1 MRSVPRASTATGRN
15 RHGGK
20 AHAGRAEWV
29 QADREAP
36 SEEGSSQQIGQESH
50 HYIHSVHKLLLSA
63 SEYLNERFHIAV
75 KEFMI
80 ID

>member
-1 MRSVPRASTATGRN
+1 MRSCGRGGIVTGAKRTLAAPSGC
-15 RHGGK
+15 RRSG
-20 AHAGRAEWV
+20 EP
-29 QADREAP
+29 P
-36 SEEGSSQQIGQESH
+36 SEEGSSQQRGQESH